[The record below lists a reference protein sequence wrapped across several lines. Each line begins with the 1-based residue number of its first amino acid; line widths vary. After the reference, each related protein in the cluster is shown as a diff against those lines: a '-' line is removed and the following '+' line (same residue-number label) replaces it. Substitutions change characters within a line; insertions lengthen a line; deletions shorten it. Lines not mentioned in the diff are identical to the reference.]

1 MKYKEVIL
9 NKKCKN
15 WVEAIKKAAAPL
27 LNQNMISKKYI
38 DTMIDY
44 NKKYNAYFVI
54 SESIALIHA
63 RPEDGVINNC
73 VTLMTLKDPVNFG
86 NKENDPVKVVICLAS
101 VDTNSHLEFLK
112 KIMLIIENRKF
123 YEEIITSSDEKY
135 ILNKFL

>member
-15 WVEAIKKAAAPL
+15 WVEAIKEAAAPL

-73 VTLMTLKDPVNFG
+73 VTLMTLKDPV
-86 NKENDPVKVVICLAS
+86 KVVICLAS

>member
-15 WVEAIKKAAAPL
+15 WVEAIKEAAAPL

-101 VDTNSHLEFLK
+101 VNTNSHLEFLK

>member
-15 WVEAIKKAAAPL
+15 WVEAIKEAAAPL
-27 LNQNMISKKYI
+27 LNQKMISKKYI

>member
-15 WVEAIKKAAAPL
+15 WVEAIKEAATPL